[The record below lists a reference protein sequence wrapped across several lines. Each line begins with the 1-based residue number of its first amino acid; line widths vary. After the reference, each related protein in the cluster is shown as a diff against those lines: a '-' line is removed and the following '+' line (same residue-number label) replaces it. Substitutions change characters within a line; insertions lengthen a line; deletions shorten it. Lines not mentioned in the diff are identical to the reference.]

1 MPRKKAQPL
10 NVELRQSSRIQT
22 QSKKQEVPIKKG
34 KQDNKKKKNVVVV
47 IQTENKTPKRSAE
60 VQKNDLNQIESIEDK
75 VDDTKTSPK

>member
-47 IQTENKTPKRSAE
+47 IQTENETPKR
-60 VQKNDLNQIESIEDK
+60 QDGLNLIKSEPIEDK